1 MRAAAAPLRLGEPP
15 KAVPWHHPKGLTPA
29 RRAQSK
35 DRDQPSGLKVLITCR
50 PLLIFAACAV
60 LFHFA
65 NAAMLPLV
73 GQKFALQD
81 KNSGIAGRP
90 TRFS

>member
-1 MRAAAAPLRLGEPP
+1 M
-15 KAVPWHHPKGLTPA
+15 
-29 RRAQSK
+29 
-35 DRDQPSGLKVLITCR
+35 LITCR

-90 TRFS
+90 TCISYVGRRVLHGRCRSGWGTVHEMRDHSTKCA

>member
-1 MRAAAAPLRLGEPP
+1 
-15 KAVPWHHPKGLTPA
+15 
-29 RRAQSK
+29 
-35 DRDQPSGLKVLITCR
+35 LKVLITCR
-50 PLLIFAACAV
+50 SLLIFAACAV